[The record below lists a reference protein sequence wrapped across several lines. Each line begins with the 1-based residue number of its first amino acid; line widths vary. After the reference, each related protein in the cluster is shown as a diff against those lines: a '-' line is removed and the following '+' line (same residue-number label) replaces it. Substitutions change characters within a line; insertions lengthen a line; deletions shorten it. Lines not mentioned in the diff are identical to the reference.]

1 MTSDDN
7 AQKTKTIRNV
17 RYLVAACILLTAAN
31 PASGSEIHELVQCG
45 DVEPVRT
52 ALRLHPEKIDVKD
65 EGGRTPLHWAC
76 RSDQLEMVELLVG
89 SGAAVDVQDQYLNAP
104 LHSLA
109 SRNLS
114 DGMVFLIERGAD
126 VDVVNYERMTPLHLA
141 AESGSNAAARVLIA
155 AGADL
160 EIKNDRGRT
169 ALILCARERGDAST
183 ARVLLEAGAN
193 VNAVDASK
201 NSALDLA
208 AWRGK
213 TEMVSLLLDAGAKV
227 PTDQQRAQRLFS
239 ESASNGLTRLFTTLV
254 DAGGDPAFPLPGGGS
269 LLHEAAAGGSLE
281 ILRGLAS
288 HGLDIDQQDR
298 YGWTPLHYA
307 ARDGR
312 IECATW
318 LISNGAKTG
327 TRNTMGETPFN
338 VADQMKMN
346 TVAEVLREA
355 GADTSPARFPDLR
368 GPYLGQEEPGD
379 TPQPFAVGVVSSI
392 WSLHSAVSFSPE
404 GDLAM
409 WAPMVEIP
417 GEIYSQGGVMVSR
430 RVDGRWT
437 APDWADFSGE
447 VDGDVPFIAPDGR
460 RVFFISTRSLD
471 GRSAPSRERIWYAD
485 RRGDG
490 WTSARAVDPV
500 VNDLPQHWQFSVDS
514 RQDLFVS
521 MDLPAGQGGGDI
533 YRSQLVSG
541 SWQKPVNLGPPV
553 NTEKDE
559 ATPYIAPD
567 ESYLVFQRDG
577 DLFVSL
583 RSDGG
588 GWSEPKDI
596 GAAINTEF
604 RELCPLVS
612 PDGKFL
618 FFLRYRDGVTHAWW
632 VRTESFLSQVHGDH
646 VTSEPSTNPGEDEHP

>member
-1 MTSDDN
+1 MTSATN
-7 AQKTKTIRNV
+7 APKTKILRRA
-17 RYLVAACILLTAAN
+17 RYLIVACILLNGTGAAW
-31 PASGSEIHELVQCG
+31 GSEIHELVQSG
-45 DVEPVRT
+45 DVEAVRT
-52 ALRLHPEKIDVKD
+52 ALRLQPEKVDVED

-89 SGAAVDVQDQYLNAP
+89 SGATVDVLDEYLNAP
-104 LHSLA
+104 LHYLA
-109 SRNLS
+109 SRGLS
-114 DGMVFLIERGAD
+114 DAMGFLIERGAN
-126 VDVVNYERMTPLHLA
+126 VDVVNYEQMTPLHLA
-141 AESGSNAAARVLIA
+141 AASGSIAAAQILIA

-160 EIKNDRGRT
+160 EIQNDRGRT

-183 ARVLLEAGAN
+183 AHLLLEAGAN
-193 VNAVDASK
+193 ANAVDASK

-213 TEMVSLLLDAGAKV
+213 TEMVTLLLDAGAKV
-227 PTDQQRAQRLFS
+227 PKDPQRAQRLFS
-239 ESASNGLTRLFTTLV
+239 ESASNGLTRLFTTLI
-254 DAGGDPAFPLPGGGS
+254 DAGSDPAFPLPSGGS

-281 ILRGLAS
+281 ILISLAS
-288 HGLDIDQQDR
+288 RGFDIDQQDR

-312 IECATW
+312 VECATW

-338 VADQMKMN
+338 VADQMRMN
-346 TVAEVLREA
+346 TVVAVLREA
-355 GADTSPARFPDLR
+355 GADASPARFPDLR
-368 GPYLGQEEPGD
+368 GPYLGQEPPGD
-379 TPQPFAVGVVSSI
+379 TPQPFAVGIVSSI
-392 WSLHSAVSFSPE
+392 WSLHSAVSFSPQ

-460 RVFFISTRSLD
+460 RVFFISTRQLAGASD
-471 GRSAPSRERIWYAD
+471 SGRERIWYTD
-485 RRGDG
+485 RRGEG
-490 WTSARAVDPV
+490 WTPARAVDPA

-533 YRSQLVSG
+533 YRSRFG
-541 SWQKPVNLGPPV
+541 EGGWQEPINLGPPV
-553 NTEKDE
+553 STEADE
-559 ATPYIAPD
+559 STPYIARD
-567 ESYLVFQRDG
+567 GSYLIFQRGGDLYISDRGKDG
-577 DLFVSL
+577 D
-583 RSDGG
+583 
-588 GWSEPKDI
+588 WSTPRDL
-596 GAAINTEF
+596 GAAINTEH

-612 PDGKFL
+612 PDGKYL

-632 VRTESFLSQVHGDH
+632 VRAGSFLSQVHGDH
-646 VTSEPSTNPGEDEHP
+646 VTSRQSTKMIKVETP